1 VPNAETD
8 NEKEPRNPEGVEA
21 PHTWGSSQCDA
32 ASVFRLR
39 RCFDP
44 ATCGNSSISL
54 CLIATHGGNTCSVLL
69 CGKSIRRCELRSTQF
84 NGCFNCRKACWSI
97 HD

>member
-1 VPNAETD
+1 MGFIPPSDKVRRCSIEQAFFSVPNAETD
-8 NEKEPRNPEGVEA
+8 KEKEPRNPEGVEA

-69 CGKSIRRCELRSTQF
+69 CSKSIRRCE
-84 NGCFNCRKACWSI
+84 
-97 HD
+97 